1 MKSHQSWPFNLVQD
15 FRYGKLIYN
24 QLDTY
29 IGKSIKL
36 YGEFSRGEAVLFDD
50 LIHEGDTVVE
60 AGANIGSHTVHF
72 AQLVGT
78 GGEVYAFEPQRLVYQ
93 LLCGNVAINSLANV
107 YTYRCGI
114 GSESGK
120 LHVPELSPEQIH
132 NWGGVSLLG
141 QEQGEEVPLV
151 TIDSYHLQ
159 ACDFIKIDV
168 EGMELAVLKGAEAT
182 IRAFAPVIYLEA
194 NEADEEAAVAQYLV
208 PLGYRIYRHQPPM
221 YSKDNYFH
229 NPEDAFRVEQTR
241 EDGKT
246 YPVEIVS
253 MNLLC
258 LPPQVELPT
267 AAKHQLT
274 PLEIHA
280 AERPQPHAETAEGAI
295 HILYAI
301 SDKKGSYAKFLG
313 TSMLSVM
320 EHTQAALV
328 FHIFHDGTLTAEN
341 RKKLRRMV
349 HEHGGKLKLYDVREL
364 AKELFA
370 EAERIFRQ
378 GMQDTRYT
386 EAALYRLVAPQVL
399 PAEVRR
405 LIYLD
410 ADTVVHMDIEKLW
423 REPVGASGMAAVRER
438 TLLTHYHAR
447 GSKESKEKVY
457 NRMTEAGV
465 TLANC
470 FNSGVLLMDLDR
482 LRERGDILLPGLRF
496 LAQYPGESKFYD
508 QDILNYYFAK
518 ELTPLPWNYNIL
530 LHWDKQFGAPVLTEG
545 IYHFMGHSLELKED
559 DPRDTLFFDVFIRTP
574 WFGGKFLE
582 HFGTTME
589 QIYELTV
596 VPWMEQAR
604 KLFLATL
611 TRHPVLA
618 ATEEMLPSLLRLH
631 RNPLAIHR
639 PEAAKEDEEKLTPEE
654 ARDFFKKEGIPFV
667 LFGSE
672 EKGLNLALPYDI
684 DACCYLIFA
693 ADHKKVEG
701 ALLAAGLQRG
711 TQFLNANFL
720 LNGKAWLHRVI
731 QPQKFI
737 EAL

>member
-1 MKSHQSWPFNLVQD
+1 MKTHQSWPFNLVQD

-72 AQLVGT
+72 ARLVGT

-107 YTYRCGI
+107 YTYRCGV
-114 GSESGK
+114 GSESGT

-141 QEQGEEVPLV
+141 QEKGEEVPLV

-168 EGMELAVLKGAEAT
+168 EGMELAVLQGAEAT
-182 IRAFAPVIYLEA
+182 IRAFLPVIYLEA
-194 NEADEEAAVAQYLV
+194 NEADEEAAVARYLA

-221 YSKDNYFH
+221 YSPENYFH
-229 NPEDAFRVEQTR
+229 NPEDAFRIEQTR
-241 EDGKT
+241 EDGT
-246 YPVEIVS
+246 RYPVEIVS

-258 LPPQVELPT
+258 LPPQVQVPSEERYQLKPLAVEETATPQQCGKT
-267 AAKHQLT
+267 AAG
-274 PLEIHA
+274 P
-280 AERPQPHAETAEGAI
+280 I

-301 SDKKGSYAKFLG
+301 SDKKGTYAKFLG
-313 TSMLSVM
+313 TSMLSVL
-320 EHTQAALV
+320 ERTQAEVV
-328 FHIFHDGTLTAEN
+328 FHVFHDGTLTAEN
-341 RKKLRRMV
+341 QKRLRQMVRAHGQKLR
-349 HEHGGKLKLYDVREL
+349 LYNVREQQAGVL
-364 AKELFA
+364 RQA
-370 EAERIFRQ
+370 EEIFHEAMR
-378 GMQDTRYT
+378 DARYT
-386 EAALYRLVAPQVL
+386 EAMFYRLLAPQAL
-399 PAEVRR
+399 PAEVHR

-410 ADTVVHMDIEKLW
+410 ADTVVHMDIQKLW
-423 REPVGASGMAAVRER
+423 REPVGTSGMAAVRER
-438 TLLTHYHAR
+438 TLLTHYQAR

-518 ELTPLPWNYNIL
+518 ELTPLPWQYNIL

-574 WFGGKFLE
+574 WFDGSFLE

-604 KLFLATL
+604 KLFMTTL

-618 ATEEMLPSLLRLH
+618 ATEEMLPSLLRLY

-639 PEAAKEDEEKLTPEE
+639 PEEKKEQEEELTPEE
-654 ARDFFKKEGIPFV
+654 AQAFFRGEGVPFV
-667 LFGSE
+667 CLGSE
-672 EKGLNLALPYDI
+672 AKGLTLSLPYDV
-684 DACCYLIFA
+684 DACCYLVFA
-693 ADHKKVEG
+693 ADYKKVEG
-701 ALLAAGLQRG
+701 ALLMAKLQREK
-711 TQFLNANFL
+711 QFLNANFL
-720 LNGKAWLHRVI
+720 LNGKDWLRHVI
-731 QPQKFI
+731 QPQRFI

>member
-1 MKSHQSWPFNLVQD
+1 
-15 FRYGKLIYN
+15 
-24 QLDTY
+24 
-29 IGKSIKL
+29 
-36 YGEFSRGEAVLFDD
+36 
-50 LIHEGDTVVE
+50 
-60 AGANIGSHTVHF
+60 
-72 AQLVGT
+72 
-78 GGEVYAFEPQRLVYQ
+78 
-93 LLCGNVAINSLANV
+93 
-107 YTYRCGI
+107 
-114 GSESGK
+114 
-120 LHVPELSPEQIH
+120 
-132 NWGGVSLLG
+132 
-141 QEQGEEVPLV
+141 
-151 TIDSYHLQ
+151 
-159 ACDFIKIDV
+159 
-168 EGMELAVLKGAEAT
+168 
-182 IRAFAPVIYLEA
+182 
-194 NEADEEAAVAQYLV
+194 
-208 PLGYRIYRHQPPM
+208 
-221 YSKDNYFH
+221 
-229 NPEDAFRVEQTR
+229 
-241 EDGKT
+241 
-246 YPVEIVS
+246 
-253 MNLLC
+253 
-258 LPPQVELPT
+258 
-267 AAKHQLT
+267 
-274 PLEIHA
+274 
-280 AERPQPHAETAEGAI
+280 
-295 HILYAI
+295 
-301 SDKKGSYAKFLG
+301 
-313 TSMLSVM
+313 
-320 EHTQAALV
+320 
-328 FHIFHDGTLTAEN
+328 
-341 RKKLRRMV
+341 
-349 HEHGGKLKLYDVREL
+349 
-364 AKELFA
+364 
-370 EAERIFRQ
+370 
-378 GMQDTRYT
+378 
-386 EAALYRLVAPQVL
+386 
-399 PAEVRR
+399 
-405 LIYLD
+405 
-410 ADTVVHMDIEKLW
+410 
-423 REPVGASGMAAVRER
+423 
-438 TLLTHYHAR
+438 
-447 GSKESKEKVY
+447 
-457 NRMTEAGV
+457 MTEAGV

-559 DPRDTLFFDVFIRTP
+559 DPRDTLFFEVFLRTP

-618 ATEEMLPSLLRLH
+618 VTEEMLPSLLRLY

-667 LFGSE
+667 LLGSE

-720 LNGKAWLHRVI
+720 LNGKAWLRRVI